1 MTLYAYGN
9 GCVGCL
15 FDHMSGPYEDME
27 SAADDAADSLELTEA
42 EREELAADG
51 CLYFEPERG
60 REVGAQVVEIFEV
73 DEDWQA
79 DF

>member
-1 MTLYAYGN
+1 MVQYAYGN

-15 FDHMSGPYEDME
+15 FDHTSGPYDDLE
-27 SAADDAADSLELTEA
+27 SAADGAADNLELTEA

-51 CLYFEPERG
+51 CLYLDGDRAA
-60 REVGAQVVEIFEV
+60 EVGAQVVEIFEV

-79 DF
+79 EF